1 MSAKTQAREGHDELE
16 ARHRAELDAQREE
29 FHRELGRRAFRI
41 GELEEEVHKVAQ
53 TYERSLSWRKA
64 FITKKGSRGSES
76 RVPCPAPA
84 PRRAAVPGFEG
95 G

>member
-1 MSAKTQAREGHDELE
+1 MVSAETQTRKQDNESE

-53 TYERSLSWRKA
+53 TYETSLSWR
-64 FITKKGSRGSES
+64 ITRPVRAVKTALAKLRRG
-76 RVPCPAPA
+76 
-84 PRRAAVPGFEG
+84 
-95 G
+95 

>member
-1 MSAKTQAREGHDELE
+1 MSVGAQTSDERGDAE

-53 TYERSLSWRKA
+53 TYERSLSWR
-64 FITKKGSRGSES
+64 ITRPMRSVKTVLAKLRRG
-76 RVPCPAPA
+76 
-84 PRRAAVPGFEG
+84 
-95 G
+95 

>member
-1 MSAKTQAREGHDELE
+1 VATIGPVSAETQTGKDIDELE

-53 TYERSLSWRKA
+53 IYESSLSWR
-64 FITKKGSRGSES
+64 ITRPVRG
-76 RVPCPAPA
+76 VKTVLAKL
-84 PRRAAVPGFEG
+84 RRG
-95 G
+95 